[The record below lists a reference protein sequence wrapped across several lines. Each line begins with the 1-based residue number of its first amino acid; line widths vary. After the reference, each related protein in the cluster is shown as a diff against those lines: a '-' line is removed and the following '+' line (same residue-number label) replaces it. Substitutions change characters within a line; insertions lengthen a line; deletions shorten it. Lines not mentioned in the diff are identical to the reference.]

1 MKLEIQQKE
10 ELQKNNEQSDEKYQ
24 ALSKKYADLEKNLR
38 DQHYNEMNSMIEK
51 FHKEYPDAPKPS
63 AELLNFTKILE
74 NLKKQRE

>member
-1 MKLEIQQKE
+1 MKLELQQKE
-10 ELQKNNEQSDEKYQ
+10 ELQKYNEQSDEKYQ
-24 ALSKKYADLEKNLR
+24 VLSKKYAELEKNLR